1 MTMKSC
7 LTHIMMCGMLAGS
20 SFAAQSQS
28 GAAPSFPRPAQADVV
43 KAQGVYA
50 LSQLKALAAIYGAD
64 PSGAAS
70 REAMDN
76 GWAPVSRS
84 YASPQHGW
92 PARGPSL
99 GESIEPLLAQ
109 ARAAKYACPGYEGAC
124 QAQSLAWAKVEA
136 KRVRSAKNPGAQL
149 AASVAQLE

>member
-1 MTMKSC
+1 MTIKSR
-7 LTHIMMCGMLAGS
+7 LTHIMMCGMLACS

-28 GAAPSFPRPAQADVV
+28 GAAPSFPRPAQVDVV

-99 GESIEPLLAQ
+99 GESIEPSGIGVKSVG
-109 ARAAKYACPGYEGAC
+109 ARSCLGDQRIEFARD
-124 QAQSLAWAKVEA
+124 V
-136 KRVRSAKNPGAQL
+136 V
-149 AASVAQLE
+149 ASHRIGVGGNDSRRK